1 MEPTPKIVDISTYL
15 PVLVDLMEQGHT
27 VSLTITG
34 NSMSPFLAHGRDR
47 ICFRKPAGPLKRGD
61 MAFFRRRN
69 GAYVMHRVCR
79 VDPAGNY
86 YLVGDGQQDI
96 EGPVAP
102 EQVLG
107 VVTRVC
113 RKGTWLGPEDFWWR
127 FFAGPWLWLR
137 PLRPLLCRAYG
148 RISHIW
154 KKGGGSPHGTEGS

>member
-1 MEPTPKIVDISTYL
+1 MEPTPRIVDISTYL

-34 NSMSPFLAHGRDR
+34 NSMSPFLVHGRDR

-148 RISHIW
+148 PISHIW

>member
-34 NSMSPFLAHGRDR
+34 NSMSPFLVHGRDR

-86 YLVGDGQQDI
+86 YLVGGGQQDI

>member
-1 MEPTPKIVDISTYL
+1 
-15 PVLVDLMEQGHT
+15 
-27 VSLTITG
+27 
-34 NSMSPFLAHGRDR
+34 MSPFLVHGRDR